1 MSHPT
6 PDGIP
11 PYQPRPASPQPQSA
25 QPYPPQPYSAQPYP
39 PQPYSAQSYPPQP
52 YSVQPY
58 SPQPYS
64 VQPYPPQAYEPQ
76 PYPPQPYKADPYQ
89 PLPVPYAAY
98 SPVPGSR
105 PVAFDLVSR
114 GGRLGAALLDNLLVI
129 VTLGIGWLIW
139 SLIVYDRGQTPAR
152 QLLGHVAVD
161 STTGEPL
168 SWGRTALRELV
179 LKGIVGYLA
188 TSFTCYVYFF
198 VDSLMI
204 FNDRRQTLH
213 DMMASSLIVYR
224 HPG

>member
-11 PYQPRPASPQPQSA
+11 PYQPRPASPPQYPPPQYPPPYPPQAYEPQPYSP
-25 QPYPPQPYSAQPYP
+25 QPYPPQPYS
-39 PQPYSAQSYPPQP
+39 PQPYS
-52 YSVQPY
+52 
-58 SPQPYS
+58 
-64 VQPYPPQAYEPQ
+64 PQAYEPQ

-89 PLPVPYAAY
+89 ALPVPYAAY
-98 SPVPGSR
+98 SPVPRSQ